1 MHFFLP
7 LRRITAGGLVVRQP
21 ARQAARSLHDLPNA
35 ILQGVTNGAAAC
47 IKADHFRVGIFDSK
61 RRICGSSATPAK
73 SADLRAESYG
83 RLRNKSPGQVAE
95 MPRSCTGAPCASKT
109 GSLQRAHLA

>member
-21 ARQAARSLHDLPNA
+21 ARQAARSLHDLNLDA
-35 ILQGVTNGAAAC
+35 ILQGVTNGAVAC
-47 IKADHFRVGIFDSK
+47 IKADHFKVGIFDTE
-61 RRICGSSATPAK
+61 RRICASSATPAT
-73 SADLRAESYG
+73 SADLR
-83 RLRNKSPGQVAE
+83 AE

>member
-21 ARQAARSLHDLPNA
+21 ARQAARSLHDLNLDA
-35 ILQGVTNGAAAC
+35 ILQGVTNGAVAC
-47 IKADHFRVGIFDSK
+47 IKADHFKVGIFDSK
-61 RRICGSSATPAK
+61 RVCASSATPAI
-73 SADLRAESYG
+73 SADFR
-83 RLRNKSPGQVAE
+83 VE
-95 MPRSCTGAPCASKT
+95 MPRLCTGAPCASKT